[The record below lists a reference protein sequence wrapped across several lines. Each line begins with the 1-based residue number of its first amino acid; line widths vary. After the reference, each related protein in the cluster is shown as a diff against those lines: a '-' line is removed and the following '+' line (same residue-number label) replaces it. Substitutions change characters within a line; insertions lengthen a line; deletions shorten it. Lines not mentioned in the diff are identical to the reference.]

1 MSNLTELLN
10 ARHEDLDFELGM
22 LINNR
27 QLLKQ
32 VAPKLGVL
40 SEVQVLVD
48 TLENHLIKKLGVD
61 LEEIAD
67 EEEISLEEVDSK
79 LIEYALGEAFNKSK
93 IEMKSYL
100 QLDNMI
106 NQIINLGGTEEEV
119 EGLKSFKNRL
129 ESIVFSRYEITESD
143 IKGESNNEQ

>member
-27 QLLKQ
+27 QLLNE
-32 VAPKLGVL
+32 VAPKLDVI
-40 SEVQVLVD
+40 SEVHVVVD
-48 TLENHLIKKLGVD
+48 TLERHLLQKLGVD
-61 LEEIAD
+61 LEEVAED
-67 EEEISLEEVDSK
+67 EEITVGEIDSK
-79 LIEYALGEAFNKSK
+79 LVDYALGEAFNQAK

-106 NQIINLGGTEEEV
+106 NQILQLGGTEEEI

-129 ESIVFSRYEITESD
+129 ETIVFDKYEVTKDDILEESSD
-143 IKGESNNEQ
+143 E

>member
-27 QLLKQ
+27 QLLEN
-32 VAPKLGVL
+32 VAPKLN
-40 SEVQVLVD
+40 
-48 TLENHLIKKLGVD
+48 LENETKTLVNSLESHLIQKLGVD
-61 LEEIAD
+61 LEEVAED
-67 EEEISLEEVDSK
+67 EEISIDEIDSK
-79 LIEYALGEAFNKSK
+79 IVDYALGEAFNKAK

-106 NQIINLGGTEEEV
+106 SQILQLGGTEEEI

-129 ESIVFSRYEITESD
+129 ETIVFDKYGVTEND
-143 IKGESNNEQ
+143 LVEEFLDE